1 MRVKTTKEKAI
12 AFPSSKLLL
21 MKSLETKTP
30 SNPSFW
36 GIWLSFLQDMKGKLE
51 DPLLLY
57 QVIKGERYEMWYS
70 SSRLVFVTSSAI
82 WRYDDLSFSAL
93 HTIRWDIA
101 VVLLLLFFLVPTVKH
116 KHPNQ
121 FWVCSSGFLL
131 SLLHSK
137 KVVVFSQLLSLLLPR

>member
-1 MRVKTTKEKAI
+1 MKESWRSVAI
-12 AFPSSKLLL
+12 SGYKRG
-21 MKSLETKTP
+21 K
-30 SNPSFW
+30 
-36 GIWLSFLQDMKGKLE
+36 IWE
-51 DPLLLY
+51 
-57 QVIKGERYEMWYS
+57 VVWYS

-131 SLLHSK
+131 SLYIRRKLLFSLSCFHYYYHGKGTYFWLLAWWRFHEQNLKWQSVLSK
-137 KVVVFSQLLSLLLPR
+137 IKFSQVLLPCHEI